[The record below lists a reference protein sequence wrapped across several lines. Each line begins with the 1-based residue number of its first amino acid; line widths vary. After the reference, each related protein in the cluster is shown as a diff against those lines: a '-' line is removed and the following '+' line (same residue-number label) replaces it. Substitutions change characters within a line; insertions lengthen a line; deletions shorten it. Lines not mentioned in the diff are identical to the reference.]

1 MNDRAIKAFDD
12 SAEVK
17 RKEELFARQVT
28 AHDQKGAIAISTS
41 GNSPNVLKGVAAA
54 KVDGLITIGWTG
66 GTSGKLAGMR
76 WVAAA
81 FVRS

>member
-1 MNDRAIKAFDD
+1 MLKWM
-12 SAEVK
+12 V
-17 RKEELFARQVT
+17 QVT

-76 WVAAA
+76 
-81 FVRS
+81 